1 MAPVSDHP
9 LEQVSCDDVARAIR
23 RRLLSLPDGDD
34 PLGAVMGVVGPV
46 LDAKDAALARLRPER
61 DPA

>member
-1 MAPVSDHP
+1 MTVSP
-9 LEQVSCDDVARAIR
+9 LESATPAQVEHALR
-23 RRLLSLPDGDD
+23 RKLLYLPDGED

-61 DPA
+61 ESA